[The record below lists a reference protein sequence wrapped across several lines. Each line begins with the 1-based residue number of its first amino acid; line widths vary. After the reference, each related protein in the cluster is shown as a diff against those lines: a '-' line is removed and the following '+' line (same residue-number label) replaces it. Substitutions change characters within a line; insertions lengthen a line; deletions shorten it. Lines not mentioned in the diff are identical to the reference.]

1 MSMREERV
9 IVWSIFSITDQTM
22 KTTMR
27 PIATATTAEMRKD
40 RISSVKSTSVPDRVA
55 AIAVWKITREA
66 ASLNSPSLCRVDMI
80 RRGIGTVPAT
90 ASTATESGRGSVG
103 GEHRTERDR
112 RGDGDPGDE
121 EQSRSRNR
129 RGRHADEGHCHAED
143 RAPADGEERPRG
155 LLGRGEEQRGQEQR
169 QDELGFDGDVGEV

>member
-1 MSMREERV
+1 MSMREERA

-27 PIATATTAEMRKD
+27 PIATAATAEMRKD

-80 RRGIGTVPAT
+80 RRGIDTVPAT
-90 ASTATESGRGSVG
+90 ASTATGSGGASIAPSAIAAEMVIPGKIGRASCREREMSAYSGFTFNKIRWHTGYGGSIQ
-103 GEHRTERDR
+103 
-112 RGDGDPGDE
+112 PGYIK
-121 EQSRSRNR
+121 
-129 RGRHADEGHCHAED
+129 
-143 RAPADGEERPRG
+143 
-155 LLGRGEEQRGQEQR
+155 L
-169 QDELGFDGDVGEV
+169 